1 MKKNIYLD
9 HASTT
14 PTDPRVVK
22 AMEPYWTKYYGNPSS
37 LYQLGL
43 QSKNAITLARV
54 KISQLL
60 DCQADELIFTGGGTE
75 SINLALKGVLQKNP
89 GAHFITSSIEHHAVL
104 HTADTL
110 KKLGH
115 SVSILP
121 VDDQGFIRLEDI
133 EKAIKDNTKLI
144 SIMIANNEIGVI
156 QDIQKIGALIEK
168 INRERIAKGLPIIYF
183 HTDACQAGGT
193 LDLNVKKLHVDLLT
207 INGSKVYGPKGV
219 GALYIKTG
227 TNLGPIIDGGGQEKN
242 IRSGT
247 ENVPGIVGLATA
259 LELAHQS
266 QTKENARLIK
276 LRDKL
281 IKEILEEAKFKIFE
295 VDGYEADDMIGTIAN
310 QAKDLDVIILSGDR
324 DLLQLVNGH
333 VMMIAPITGV
343 TKMILFNKD
352 KVVEKYGLDPEQIPD
367 YKALVGDP
375 SDNYPGVAGIGPK
388 TASDLIKKFDSLENL
403 YQRLSEVAPKIAEKL
418 AIDAEQSALAKKLAT
433 IDVDAPIKFVLDQAK
448 TDDIDE
454 KSLLKNF
461 KKLGFNSLINRF
473 NLDKAPEIT
482 EISEEP
488 GRKEEKKDADQ
499 MNLI

>member
-1 MKKNIYLD
+1 
-9 HASTT
+9 
-14 PTDPRVVK
+14 
-22 AMEPYWTKYYGNPSS
+22 MEKLVLIDG
-37 LYQLGL
+37 
-43 QSKNAITLARV
+43 NAIVHRAFHALPPLHAHKGMPTNAVYGFFAMVLKVINDLRPKYLVVTFDRAAPTFRQQMFV
-54 KISQLL
+54 GY
-60 DCQADELIFTGGGTE
+60 QAQRPKMKDELSTQFK
-75 SINLALKGVLQKNP
+75 L
-89 GAHFITSSIEHHAVL
+89 L
-104 HTADTL
+104 H
-110 KKLGH
+110 
-115 SVSILP
+115 
-121 VDDQGFIRLEDI
+121 
-133 EKAIKDNTKLI
+133 
-144 SIMIANNEIGVI
+144 
-156 QDIQKIGALIEK
+156 
-168 INRERIAKGLPIIYF
+168 
-183 HTDACQAGGT
+183 
-193 LDLNVKKLHVDLLT
+193 
-207 INGSKVYGPKGV
+207 
-219 GALYIKTG
+219 
-227 TNLGPIIDGGGQEKN
+227 
-242 IRSGT
+242 
-247 ENVPGIVGLATA
+247 
-259 LELAHQS
+259 
-266 QTKENARLIK
+266 
-276 LRDKL
+276 
-281 IKEILEEAKFKIFE
+281 EILENAKFKIFE
-295 VDGYEADDMIGTIAN
+295 VDGYEADDMIGTISN
-310 QAKDLDVIILSGDR
+310 QAKNLDVIILSGDR

>member
-1 MKKNIYLD
+1 
-9 HASTT
+9 
-14 PTDPRVVK
+14 
-22 AMEPYWTKYYGNPSS
+22 MEKLVLIDG
-37 LYQLGL
+37 
-43 QSKNAITLARV
+43 NAIVHRAFHALPPLHAHKGMPTNAVYGFFAMVLKVINDLRPKYLVVTFDRAAPTFRQQMFV
-54 KISQLL
+54 GY
-60 DCQADELIFTGGGTE
+60 QAQRPKMKDELSTQFK
-75 SINLALKGVLQKNP
+75 L
-89 GAHFITSSIEHHAVL
+89 L
-104 HTADTL
+104 H
-110 KKLGH
+110 
-115 SVSILP
+115 
-121 VDDQGFIRLEDI
+121 
-133 EKAIKDNTKLI
+133 
-144 SIMIANNEIGVI
+144 
-156 QDIQKIGALIEK
+156 
-168 INRERIAKGLPIIYF
+168 
-183 HTDACQAGGT
+183 
-193 LDLNVKKLHVDLLT
+193 
-207 INGSKVYGPKGV
+207 
-219 GALYIKTG
+219 
-227 TNLGPIIDGGGQEKN
+227 
-242 IRSGT
+242 
-247 ENVPGIVGLATA
+247 
-259 LELAHQS
+259 
-266 QTKENARLIK
+266 
-276 LRDKL
+276 
-281 IKEILEEAKFKIFE
+281 EILENAKFKIFE
-295 VDGYEADDMIGTIAN
+295 VDGYEADDMIGTISN
-310 QAKDLDVIILSGDR
+310 QAKNLDVIILSGDR

-333 VMMIAPITGV
+333 VMMIAPIVGV

>member
-1 MKKNIYLD
+1 MK
-9 HASTT
+9 
-14 PTDPRVVK
+14 
-22 AMEPYWTKYYGNPSS
+22 
-37 LYQLGL
+37 
-43 QSKNAITLARV
+43 
-54 KISQLL
+54 
-60 DCQADELIFTGGGTE
+60 DELSTQFK
-75 SINLALKGVLQKNP
+75 L
-89 GAHFITSSIEHHAVL
+89 L
-104 HTADTL
+104 H
-110 KKLGH
+110 
-115 SVSILP
+115 
-121 VDDQGFIRLEDI
+121 
-133 EKAIKDNTKLI
+133 
-144 SIMIANNEIGVI
+144 
-156 QDIQKIGALIEK
+156 
-168 INRERIAKGLPIIYF
+168 
-183 HTDACQAGGT
+183 
-193 LDLNVKKLHVDLLT
+193 
-207 INGSKVYGPKGV
+207 
-219 GALYIKTG
+219 
-227 TNLGPIIDGGGQEKN
+227 
-242 IRSGT
+242 
-247 ENVPGIVGLATA
+247 
-259 LELAHQS
+259 
-266 QTKENARLIK
+266 
-276 LRDKL
+276 
-281 IKEILEEAKFKIFE
+281 EILENAKFKIFE
-295 VDGYEADDMIGTIAN
+295 VDGYEADDMIGTISN
-310 QAKDLDVIILSGDR
+310 QAKNLDVIILSGDR

-333 VMMIAPITGV
+333 VMMIAPIVGV

-403 YQRLSEVAPKIAEKL
+403 YQRLSEVVPKIAEKL

>member
-1 MKKNIYLD
+1 
-9 HASTT
+9 
-14 PTDPRVVK
+14 
-22 AMEPYWTKYYGNPSS
+22 MEKLVLIDG
-37 LYQLGL
+37 
-43 QSKNAITLARV
+43 NAIVHRAFHALPPLHAHKGMPTNAVYGFFAMVLKVINDLRPKYLVVTFDRAAPTFRQQMFV
-54 KISQLL
+54 GY
-60 DCQADELIFTGGGTE
+60 QAQRPKMKDELSTQF
-75 SINLALKGVLQKNP
+75 VL
-89 GAHFITSSIEHHAVL
+89 L
-104 HTADTL
+104 H
-110 KKLGH
+110 
-115 SVSILP
+115 
-121 VDDQGFIRLEDI
+121 
-133 EKAIKDNTKLI
+133 
-144 SIMIANNEIGVI
+144 
-156 QDIQKIGALIEK
+156 
-168 INRERIAKGLPIIYF
+168 
-183 HTDACQAGGT
+183 
-193 LDLNVKKLHVDLLT
+193 
-207 INGSKVYGPKGV
+207 
-219 GALYIKTG
+219 
-227 TNLGPIIDGGGQEKN
+227 
-242 IRSGT
+242 
-247 ENVPGIVGLATA
+247 
-259 LELAHQS
+259 
-266 QTKENARLIK
+266 
-276 LRDKL
+276 
-281 IKEILEEAKFKIFE
+281 EILEEAKFKIFE

-324 DLLQLVNGH
+324 DLLQLVNVQ

>member
-1 MKKNIYLD
+1 
-9 HASTT
+9 
-14 PTDPRVVK
+14 
-22 AMEPYWTKYYGNPSS
+22 MEKLVLIDG
-37 LYQLGL
+37 
-43 QSKNAITLARV
+43 NAIVHRAFHALPPLHAHKGMPTNAVYGFFAMVLKVINDLRPKYLVVTFDRAAPTFRQQMFV
-54 KISQLL
+54 GY
-60 DCQADELIFTGGGTE
+60 QAQRPKMKDELSTQF
-75 SINLALKGVLQKNP
+75 VL
-89 GAHFITSSIEHHAVL
+89 L
-104 HTADTL
+104 H
-110 KKLGH
+110 
-115 SVSILP
+115 
-121 VDDQGFIRLEDI
+121 
-133 EKAIKDNTKLI
+133 
-144 SIMIANNEIGVI
+144 
-156 QDIQKIGALIEK
+156 
-168 INRERIAKGLPIIYF
+168 
-183 HTDACQAGGT
+183 
-193 LDLNVKKLHVDLLT
+193 
-207 INGSKVYGPKGV
+207 
-219 GALYIKTG
+219 
-227 TNLGPIIDGGGQEKN
+227 
-242 IRSGT
+242 
-247 ENVPGIVGLATA
+247 
-259 LELAHQS
+259 
-266 QTKENARLIK
+266 
-276 LRDKL
+276 
-281 IKEILEEAKFKIFE
+281 EILEEAKFKIFE

-403 YQRLSEVAPKIAEKL
+403 YQRLSEVVPKIAEKL